1 MRHVIETKKQKIYFN
16 TYYYVLENLQ
26 DAITRG
32 IDYQQICFSD
42 FEEFFKMKYFNED
55 ILYLKKNDS
64 ILEFYYFNNDL
75 LQVRSKMFDLLQII
89 KKSLKDRVGIYSFET
104 ISYEN
109 SDEVYHIGLIDND
122 LKYINICDVKIVVD
136 DEVIHF
142 VLTIDDALINHIL
155 KTLDKGELVHSN
167 FVPHLFGVVLLDEN
181 RIGVKKRYNELIEYL
196 KECNFTVLKAN
207 SETSAKEQY
216 TYLEKEC
223 VRWIIEVNYR
233 KYKAN
238 MIKLKN
244 VFLNEIID
252 IPDGKEHLS
261 EMLYSLLFTNNE
273 DVYKNYLNNYLKYQ
287 KTENIDIICNTCIDN
302 YLKMGY
308 NFVKPLSNAV
318 SNGKCKICNSKAIH
332 KFFRL

>member
-26 DAITRG
+26 EAIIRG

-104 ISYEN
+104 VSYEN

-122 LKYINICDVKIVVD
+122 LKYINICNVKIVVD
-136 DEVIHF
+136 EEVKHF
-142 VLTIDDALINHIL
+142 VLTIDDVLINHIL

-167 FVPHLFGVVLLDEN
+167 FVPYLFGVVLLDEN

-287 KTENIDIICNTCIDN
+287 KTENIDIICNNCIDN

-318 SNGKCKICNSKAIH
+318 SNGKCKMCDLKAIH